1 MLGDHGL
8 LLQPHNWAACCVQ
21 VGVLGV
27 PGLHHRKGDVCLYA
41 EGTLRQDHLQ
51 GSRCGLLQGLDCMC
65 VARYMRTGPIMEY
78 LLMQEASSGSIIPR
92 AQKANQGNSGATSA
106 LMLEVPSG
114 SALTV
119 GQHGAKGRPGQ
130 CQRDVCLLRALLGKT
145 NCRPAGNQ
153 GNNIMLCLPAG
164 GSTCWAAG
172 NACCDWGQ
180 NAVWLAALSRNAPC
194 SKL

>member
-1 MLGDHGL
+1 MGRFVAFLLEELLGSIIYR
-8 LLQPHNWAACCVQ
+8 ACRR
-21 VGVLGV
+21 LKAT
-27 PGLHHRKGDVCLYA
+27 HRVM
-41 EGTLRQDHLQ
+41 H
-51 GSRCGLLQGLDCMC
+51 
-65 VARYMRTGPIMEY
+65 MEY